1 MNLSLTLK
9 TELYFSLLKKNKKKI
24 RYDRY
29 QRGKQMKRSF
39 HLLLEMLDLLR
50 RSVLTNSQFFYITR
64 SLHH

>member
-29 QRGKQMKRSF
+29 QRGQQMKRSF